1 MVEKTTHL
9 EHLIAGYIDRILT
22 KHLSYELF

>member
-9 EHLIAGYIDRILT
+9 EHLIARNIDRILT